1 MNNKYQNGKIY
12 RLVSKHSPIPYY
24 GSTVQRL
31 SKRFYEHKERFRNN
45 SKINYSSFK
54 IIELGDYKIELV
66 ENYPC
71 NSRRELELREAYWI
85 KNNLCVN
92 KILSARSEEERTEYK
107 KNWYVKNKQ
116 TIRAKA
122 KKNYEANKD
131 IINQKN
137 KKWYEEN
144 RDDQLIK
151 KKEKRAKNKHEY
163 NKIIQCECGGTYMKR
178 GKNRHLKTKK
188 HQSYKNGE

>member
-1 MNNKYQNGKIY
+1 MVNYQNGKIY
-12 RLVSKHSPIPYY
+12 KLVSKHSPIPYY
-24 GSTVQRL
+24 GSTVQPLRKRL
-31 SKRFYEHKERFRNN
+31 FEHKQRFKNN
-45 SKINYSSFK
+45 CKINYSSFK

-71 NSRRELELREAYWI
+71 NSKRELELREAYWI

-92 KILSARSEEERTEYK
+92 KKLSAITEEEKKEYK
-107 KNWYVKNKQ
+107 KNWYDDNKQ

-137 KKWYEEN
+137 KKWYEAN
-144 RDDQLIK
+144 REDQLIK
-151 KKEKRAKNKHEY
+151 KKEYWKKTKDIQ
-163 NKIIQCECGGTYMKR
+163 NKIFQCECGGTYMKR

-188 HQSYKNGE
+188 HMSYINQ